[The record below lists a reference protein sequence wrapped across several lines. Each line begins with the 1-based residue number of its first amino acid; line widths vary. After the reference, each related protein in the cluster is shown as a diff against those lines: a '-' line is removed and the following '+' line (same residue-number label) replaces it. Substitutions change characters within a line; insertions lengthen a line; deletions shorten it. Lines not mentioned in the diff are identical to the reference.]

1 MQIECDKHATRLNS
15 ECVIFIIRM
24 GKEHTISHSSLVRQI
39 FVRSDCRCTIRFF
52 GFLGDGGVVNGTI
65 RCPSGVRRESSS
77 NPWYSRTPDGGI
89 IVDGGVKGSSTIVF
103 SRVGDDNEAV
113 EDTDGANDVTNNI
126 SVVYQGW
133 FGDKGTTVA
142 HTLDAQRVYQ
152 QHYVPFLAT
161 NQDGKN
167 QPSPI

>member
-1 MQIECDKHATRLNS
+1 MRYRREHATRLNS
-15 ECVIFIIRM
+15 ECVIPITRM
-24 GKEHTISHSSLVRQI
+24 DKEHTISHSSLVRQI
-39 FVRSDCRCTIRFF
+39 FVRSDCRYTNRFF

-65 RCPSGVRRESSS
+65 HCPSGVRRESSS
-77 NPWYSRTPDGGI
+77 NPWYSRTPDEGI
-89 IVDGGVKGSSTIVF
+89 ILDGGVKGSSTIVF

-152 QHYVPFLAT
+152 QH
-161 NQDGKN
+161 
-167 QPSPI
+167 